1 MNITGLWANDGG
13 DKVTQDELRIAKN
26 TQNLTGK
33 TINRTWDG
41 NKISVFGAR
50 NEVVSFNLTLEA
62 ASQRATDVSVEFNT
76 LTGPGGAKIASTGT
90 DPLNWTNRPIELF
103 YTRYLKING
112 LSFFGYA
119 FEESQI
125 PKRFQAGSQQ
135 WNDRP
140 DHDKMYPDP
149 LVPMELVKKFD
160 IQQGQNQSVWADIY
174 IPKTATPGVYQGTVK
189 VLEGG
194 AVSRQIPVQL
204 TVFNFALPDQPT
216 SKTVI
221 NLDCTDIMW
230 RYVAGNGGYVN
241 WGSPEGRQVQAIT
254 DKYYQVFHRHKL
266 SLLGDNESPNVDR
279 PPDSSMTRLD
289 GSLYTGANGYDG
301 PGVGSPND
309 IYGVGVYGTWNFKDN
324 QQDFNNR
331 TNNWASWFKQN
342 LPNHQYFLYLQD
354 EPGQA
359 DWARVNNWAIWA
371 QQNPGPG
378 KNFPTFCTVSAVYAQ
393 QFIPNLCIPA
403 TQAGVG
409 NCPLNQGG
417 NNTQFT
423 NDAYRYFTQAGK
435 KFWVYNDGRPGVGS
449 SMTEDDGVAFRTFPW
464 AQFKMGIDRWFY
476 WYANVN
482 SNIDMLATATSWGDR
497 TRFDSQRGMWGDHA
511 PSNGN
516 GLLVYPGTDIGH
528 TQNSYG
534 LAGPIASLRLKQWRR
549 GIQDTDYLA
558 LAMQKNPAATK
569 ALVQTIMPKALWE
582 NTVQDVSWPI
592 APITW
597 SSDPDVWEGAR
608 LQLAQI
614 ITDGSPPPPPPP
626 PPTGSARVVSIDFV
640 GRATQMGRSEVAGVI
655 PKKNWNSAVGR
666 LRTTPL
672 ALFDETGSLN
682 GATVVWR
689 SDNNWMLPGTATPGN
704 AHMMQG
710 YLDTKNENPTTV
722 TVAGLP
728 SSPAGYDVYVYV
740 DGDNAN
746 SEMVATFRITAGT
759 DSTAAGVTDARGT
772 NFHGEFREA
781 VGGGSGNYLKFSGI
795 RVTGFTL
802 KATPGSTSD
811 NVKRAAVNGIQIVPA
826 Q

>member
-160 IQQGQNQSVWADIY
+160 IAQGQNQSVWADIY

-289 GSLYTGANGYDG
+289 GSLYTAANGYDG
-301 PGVGSPND
+301 PGVAHRTISMESGCTAPGISKT
-309 IYGVGVYGTWNFKDN
+309 I
-324 QQDFNNR
+324 NR
-331 TNNWASWFKQN
+331 ISITARTTG
-342 LPNHQYFLYLQD
+342 LPGLSRICRIISISFTC
-354 EPGQA
+354 
-359 DWARVNNWAIWA
+359 RM
-371 QQNPGPG
+371 NPG
-378 KNFPTFCTVSAVYAQ
+378 KA
-393 QFIPNLCIPA
+393 
-403 TQAGVG
+403 
-409 NCPLNQGG
+409 
-417 NNTQFT
+417 
-423 NDAYRYFTQAGK
+423 
-435 KFWVYNDGRPGVGS
+435 
-449 SMTEDDGVAFRTFPW
+449 
-464 AQFKMGIDRWFY
+464 
-476 WYANVN
+476 
-482 SNIDMLATATSWGDR
+482 
-497 TRFDSQRGMWGDHA
+497 
-511 PSNGN
+511 
-516 GLLVYPGTDIGH
+516 IG
-528 TQNSYG
+528 
-534 LAGPIASLRLKQWRR
+534 
-549 GIQDTDYLA
+549 
-558 LAMQKNPAATK
+558 
-569 ALVQTIMPKALWE
+569 
-582 NTVQDVSWPI
+582 
-592 APITW
+592 
-597 SSDPDVWEGAR
+597 
-608 LQLAQI
+608 
-614 ITDGSPPPPPPP
+614 
-626 PPTGSARVVSIDFV
+626 
-640 GRATQMGRSEVAGVI
+640 
-655 PKKNWNSAVGR
+655 
-666 LRTTPL
+666 
-672 ALFDETGSLN
+672 
-682 GATVVWR
+682 
-689 SDNNWMLPGTATPGN
+689 
-704 AHMMQG
+704 
-710 YLDTKNENPTTV
+710 
-722 TVAGLP
+722 
-728 SSPAGYDVYVYV
+728 
-740 DGDNAN
+740 
-746 SEMVATFRITAGT
+746 
-759 DSTAAGVTDARGT
+759 
-772 NFHGEFREA
+772 
-781 VGGGSGNYLKFSGI
+781 
-795 RVTGFTL
+795 
-802 KATPGSTSD
+802 PGSTTGPSGHNKTPD
-811 NVKRAAVNGIQIVPA
+811 PA
-826 Q
+826 RTSRRFAP